1 MDDADVTR
9 FPSELPA
16 TVPGVDLWWCEL
28 ERMPEELA
36 LIAAML
42 SPSEIARAARFGTNA
57 LRHRWMAGRASLRV
71 ILGRALGIAP
81 AAVEILRGV
90 RGRPELA
97 DRTARIDFNVSH
109 TQGVALMAIARDMP
123 PSTRIGVDIEHGE
136 REVGVDMLQKKF
148 LAPAERE
155 MIADL
160 SPDVRRRRF
169 LHYWTCKEA
178 MSKAT
183 GDGIIA
189 PFGQLEV
196 ELGTPPRLCVGPPPY
211 VPEDW
216 SLHDAAVPG
225 DWFATLAIWHRV

>member
-1 MDDADVTR
+1 MIR
-9 FPSELPA
+9 FPTELRA
-16 TVPGVDLWWCEL
+16 SVPGVALWWCEL
-28 ERMPEELA
+28 ERTPEELA
-36 LIAAML
+36 LMAAML
-42 SPSEIARAARFGTNA
+42 SPSEIARAARFGTDA

-109 TQGVALMAIARDMP
+109 TRGVALMAIARDMP
-123 PSTRIGVDIEHGE
+123 PATRIGVDIEHAE

-160 SPDVRRRRF
+160 SPDMRRRWF

-196 ELGTPPRLCVGPPPY
+196 ELGTTPRLCAGPAPY

-225 DWFATLAIWHRV
+225 DWFATLAIWRRA